1 MGVLR
6 NGKRKGETR
15 LKGIESRA
23 RSATL
28 SNMAFVWSFVPEAA
42 NNRSEHTSQKPHKQD
57 LTIPPRCSGKM
68 KRNMGTC
75 LVHARLA
82 PPHHHVKPHRVVRHF
97 TPGTPAHFHAD
108 DHCHVSGTECGLH
121 RGPESFC
128 RFCTDPGF
136 SPLACPSPVLD
147 TQCSSHSFWS
157 SLVRRSSITRS
168 YRASKA
174 ATTSLTTASSS
185 PSACSFWRTSCTRPA
200 P

>member
-1 MGVLR
+1 MWWQDEEKYGHVPS
-6 NGKRKGETR
+6 
-15 LKGIESRA
+15 SR
-23 RSATL
+23 
-28 SNMAFVWSFVPEAA
+28 
-42 NNRSEHTSQKPHKQD
+42 
-57 LTIPPRCSGKM
+57 
-68 KRNMGTC
+68 
-75 LVHARLA
+75 ARLA

-174 ATTSLTTASSS
+174 ATTSLTTASSLH
-185 PSACSFWRTSCTRPA
+185 SASRHALFGGPAALDPHHSQDHRSIASVNRRLCASCRLSFDCALGPL
-200 P
+200 PLVQ